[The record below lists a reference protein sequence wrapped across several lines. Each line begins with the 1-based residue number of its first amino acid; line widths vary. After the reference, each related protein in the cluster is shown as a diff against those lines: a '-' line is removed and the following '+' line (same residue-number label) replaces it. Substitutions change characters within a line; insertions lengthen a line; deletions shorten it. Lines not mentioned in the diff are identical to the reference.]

1 MGRRRLRQGRQGCF
15 VRGMGLHLGR
25 AGLPKAH
32 HPLFQAQVA
41 GICGPLVKA
50 AWWVCP
56 GLSWARQRAGG
67 AAEEAAQRVGR
78 VVLPPIVAWSAAVI
92 GGGGL

>member
-25 AGLPKAH
+25 AGLPDAH
-32 HPLFQAQVA
+32 HPLFRALVA
-41 GICGPLVKA
+41 GICRHLVKA
-50 AWWVCP
+50 AFGVGP
-56 GLSWARQRAGG
+56 GLPGARQRMG

-92 GGGGL
+92 GGGGR